1 MSPKSVFLTLLIILS
16 CIIYLPSITHAQN
29 NTNTQNTTTNTTTY
43 LHLPEKTTMQIIN
56 IDNLDSKTN
65 HKYDLINFRLHQD
78 LVVNN
83 EIILPKD
90 TKLQGMITKIHGSR
104 LLVES
109 AIIRIKLNNITLAD
123 GSILEFP
130 CDLKLKGGKNYANIA
145 SSIIVPFSGL
155 LFKGKEV
162 SCPSGSIIEYSFEG

>member
-1 MSPKSVFLTLLIILS
+1 M
-16 CIIYLPSITHAQN
+16 
-29 NTNTQNTTTNTTTY
+29 
-43 LHLPEKTTMQIIN
+43 
-56 IDNLDSKTN
+56 
-65 HKYDLINFRLHQD
+65 
-78 LVVNN
+78 
-83 EIILPKD
+83 PKD

-104 LLVES
+104 LLGES

-145 SSIIVPFSGL
+145 SSIIVLFSGL

>member
-1 MSPKSVFLTLLIILS
+1 MSPKSVFLTLIIILS
-16 CIIYLPSITHAQN
+16 CIIYLPSITYAQN

-104 LLVES
+104 LLGES
-109 AIIRIKLNNITLAD
+109 AIIRIKLNNITLID

-162 SCPSGSIIEYSFEG
+162 SCPSVA

>member
-1 MSPKSVFLTLLIILS
+1 
-16 CIIYLPSITHAQN
+16 
-29 NTNTQNTTTNTTTY
+29 
-43 LHLPEKTTMQIIN
+43 MQIIN

-104 LLVES
+104 LLGKVLLS
-109 AIIRIKLNNITLAD
+109 A
-123 GSILEFP
+123 
-130 CDLKLKGGKNYANIA
+130 
-145 SSIIVPFSGL
+145 
-155 LFKGKEV
+155 
-162 SCPSGSIIEYSFEG
+162 

>member
-1 MSPKSVFLTLLIILS
+1 MSPKSVFLTLIIILS
-16 CIIYLPSITHAQN
+16 CIIYLPSITYA
-29 NTNTQNTTTNTTTY
+29 QNTTTNTTTY

-65 HKYDLINFRLHQD
+65 HKYDLINFRLYQD
-78 LVVNN
+78 LIVNN

-104 LLVES
+104 LLGES
-109 AIIRIKLNNITLAD
+109 AIIRIKLNNITLTD

-162 SCPSGSIIEYSFEG
+162 SCPSGSIIEYSFEE

>member
-1 MSPKSVFLTLLIILS
+1 MSLKSIFLTLIIILS
-16 CIIYLPSITHAQN
+16 CIIYLPSISYAQN
-29 NTNTQNTTTNTTTY
+29 DTNLPKTTTNTTTY
-43 LHLPEKTTMQIIN
+43 LHLPETTTIQIIN
-56 IDNLDSKTN
+56 IDDLDSKTN
-65 HKYDLINFRLHQD
+65 RKYDLINFRLYQD
-78 LVVNN
+78 LVVSN

-104 LLVES
+104 LLSES
-109 AIIRIKLNNITLAD
+109 AIIRIKLNNITLTD

-130 CDLKLKGGKNYANIA
+130 HELKLKGGKNYANIA

-162 SCPSGSIIEYSFEG
+162 YCPSGSIIEYSFKE